1 MILIFRRN
9 ICVQEVQAVGW
20 DALGAQCLS
29 QGLRLA
35 PSSFLEC
42 DRFSA
47 FPTMN
52 GPEIREAGNVG
63 ILRKLMIQLGTQ
75 GT

>member
-1 MILIFRRN
+1 MVLIFRRN
-9 ICVQEVQAVGW
+9 IYAQEAQAAGW
-20 DALGAQCLS
+20 GALGAQCLS

-35 PSSFLEC
+35 PSSFLAR

-63 ILRKLMIQLGTQ
+63 ILRKLMVQLGTQ